1 MAKVRIKKFAES
13 ATRTYWVS
21 ETGNFYSV
29 SKKTK
34 ERKILKASYCPS
46 INACRISAPN
56 SDGTIR
62 TYPCKQVVSKAFHP
76 DWEERC
82 IVKAIDGDERNCH
95 VNNLQCIS
103 ASDHGQMIGKLG
115 GRSRSS
121 NKKKEQKPV
130 KPKTY
135 TLYSIYD
142 GDEKIFVGTRE
153 ECGEHFKVHPGYIA
167 AYAYH
172 YKEHGWKFK
181 GKYIIKI
188 EGEKVCQTL

>member
-13 ATRTYWVS
+13 ATRTYWAS

-34 ERKILKASYCPS
+34 ERKILKAHYCPS
-46 INACRISAPN
+46 INACRIGAPN
-56 SDGTIR
+56 SYGGWR
-62 TYPCKQVVSKAFHP
+62 SYPCKNIVAKAFHP

-82 IVKAIDGDERNCH
+82 IVKNIDGDESNCH

-103 ASDHGQMIGKLG
+103 ASDHGHMIGKLG
-115 GRSRSS
+115 GRKPSG
-121 NKKKEQKPV
+121 KKKETKPV
-130 KPKTY
+130 KPKTRR
-135 TLYSIYD
+135 LYAVYD

-181 GKYIIKI
+181 RKYIIVK
-188 EGEKVCQTL
+188 EGERVCQTL